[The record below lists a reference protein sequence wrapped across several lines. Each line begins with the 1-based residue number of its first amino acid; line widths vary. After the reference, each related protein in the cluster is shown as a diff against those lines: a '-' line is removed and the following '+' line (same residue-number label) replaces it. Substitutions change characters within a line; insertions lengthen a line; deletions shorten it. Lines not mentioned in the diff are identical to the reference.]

1 MSLRRR
7 NRPSLIVSIAFMAGW
22 FLSND
27 CFASGGV
34 NIDDAIKATYSR
46 LQLRFIFLNSQLDKI
61 PLKQR
66 PASLQAEYLG
76 LRSSFHK
83 LATAIQDQDSDLFNE
98 LSEMEDKLPAYQS
111 DLYFLVKTIAPE
123 KVASGLGGDPGN
135 IDGFNHDSDG
145 DDDFVLFHNK
155 KTRVAVFTFDDP
167 DRTGLG
173 DSISFL
179 LAKKL
184 LYSAL
189 VSSFAVVNYSQGA
202 ERDQMGS
209 YFDKVDLLTRDQGF
223 LFALWGRI
231 SKINGGV
238 HIDSFLQAQVE
249 LPQEIPYV
257 RAVRLPAAMG
267 GGSLIAQLNPSRIP
281 LQSFDITDEDAR
293 GIKEAAANLA
303 ILRAKPESKSSA
315 VARMAKDKQYT
326 LLEKQG
332 PWVRVE
338 ASNGLSGWTSVDQFC
353 LERCAQLLDAAVFTD
368 DLVARISGRE
378 SAPVPEILTRDAAAF
393 SDQLTAILAI
403 PSDPEK
409 AMGITH
415 GSKIV
420 APGPNGSTGE
430 SALPP
435 WAGGFANLFAVAQV
449 GAALKAAKREQPDF
463 EKVRLQNE
471 FIRGVAND
479 LAAASVAYPSD
490 LTILDNLALLYAY
503 LGDQKRRDL
512 ALSIATGIRARRN
525 D

>member
-209 YFDKVDLLTRDQGF
+209 YFDKVDLQLVIKAF
-223 LFALWGRI
+223 C
-231 SKINGGV
+231 
-238 HIDSFLQAQVE
+238 
-249 LPQEIPYV
+249 LPC
-257 RAVRLPAAMG
+257 G
-267 GGSLIAQLNPSRIP
+267 GGSRRSTAASTSIVFCKHRLSYLRSYPMC
-281 LQSFDITDEDAR
+281 AR
-293 GIKEAAANLA
+293 FASLRQWAAA
-303 ILRAKPESKSSA
+303 
-315 VARMAKDKQYT
+315 V
-326 LLEKQG
+326 
-332 PWVRVE
+332 
-338 ASNGLSGWTSVDQFC
+338 
-353 LERCAQLLDAAVFTD
+353 
-368 DLVARISGRE
+368 
-378 SAPVPEILTRDAAAF
+378 
-393 SDQLTAILAI
+393 
-403 PSDPEK
+403 
-409 AMGITH
+409 
-415 GSKIV
+415 
-420 APGPNGSTGE
+420 
-430 SALPP
+430 
-435 WAGGFANLFAVAQV
+435 
-449 GAALKAAKREQPDF
+449 
-463 EKVRLQNE
+463 
-471 FIRGVAND
+471 
-479 LAAASVAYPSD
+479 
-490 LTILDNLALLYAY
+490 
-503 LGDQKRRDL
+503 
-512 ALSIATGIRARRN
+512 
-525 D
+525 